1 MNRRTFKVDVDFD
14 VHFWALLPAINFN
27 LHSHEFEIE
36 WLCFGFYFGRQKYD
50 IRELTNYNKRG

>member
-1 MNRRTFKVDVDFD
+1 MNRKTFKVDIDFD
-14 VHFWALLPAINFN
+14 VHFWALLPAININ

-50 IRELTNYNKRG
+50 IRELTAYK